1 MFYTFLQ
8 NPSFSPTLL
17 SVISPWV
24 GRLIRKRSE
33 RISWDSSC
41 HEIPLVPEFGNWTK
55 NHLSFD
61 GISFWTCCRRCARG
75 FGWGRWVG
83 WWVGWWTA
91 SWRARHRQD
100 GSTEGRP
107 VALLVFHLT
116 LNSQYHLYLLNLKFS
131 IEVGAIWSYS
141 NFKIPTRSSSLPPW
155 MLADIF
161 ILEFIL
167 AL

>member
-1 MFYTFLQ
+1 MKSIDFFIFGMFYTFLQ

-24 GRLIRKRSE
+24 GRLIRKRSD

-83 WWVGWWTA
+83 WLVDGLLKSAPPTGRLDRGEA
-91 SWRARHRQD
+91 SCPP
-100 GSTEGRP
+100 G
-107 VALLVFHLT
+107 
-116 LNSQYHLYLLNLKFS
+116 
-131 IEVGAIWSYS
+131 
-141 NFKIPTRSSSLPPW
+141 LPPNPQFTISP
-155 MLADIF
+155 LSIKLKVFNRGGSHLVIF
-161 ILEFIL
+161 
-167 AL
+167 